1 MATIWQ
7 PGQLLVAG
15 FGGTRLPGDLAA
27 LLGQGRVGSVILF
40 ARNVESPDQLR
51 GLVAEIRDAS
61 APGVPTLVAIDQEGG
76 RVQRLKEPWTMWPPM
91 RRLGDIDD
99 LELTAAVARA
109 LAREL
114 HDAGI
119 HLDFAPVVDVDTN
132 PKNPVIGDRSFG
144 RDAARVAR
152 HAACFIEAMQAAGVA
167 TCAKHFPGHGDTE
180 SDSHLELPRLA
191 HPLER
196 LREVELPPFRR
207 AIEVGV
213 ASIMTAHVLF
223 TALDKKRP
231 ATIAPEVLAI
241 LREELGYDG
250 VVWSDDLEMKAV
262 ADHVRPDDL
271 VDGAL
276 HAGVDGLLV
285 CSDAELREIVLRR
298 LERQPDAKVERSIAR
313 MVELK
318 SKYVIP
324 HAASEGR
331 EEADDPAAPQEPD
344 EPERP
349 PYPEHVELAET
360 IRSIR

>member
-1 MATIWQ
+1 
-7 PGQLLVAG
+7 
-15 FGGTRLPGDLAA
+15 
-27 LLGQGRVGSVILF
+27 
-40 ARNVESPDQLR
+40 
-51 GLVAEIRDAS
+51 
-61 APGVPTLVAIDQEGG
+61 
-76 RVQRLKEPWTMWPPM
+76 
-91 RRLGDIDD
+91 
-99 LELTAAVARA
+99 
-109 LAREL
+109 
-114 HDAGI
+114 
-119 HLDFAPVVDVDTN
+119 
-132 PKNPVIGDRSFG
+132 
-144 RDAARVAR
+144 
-152 HAACFIEAMQAAGVA
+152 
-167 TCAKHFPGHGDTE
+167 
-180 SDSHLELPRLA
+180 
-191 HPLER
+191 
-196 LREVELPPFRR
+196 
-207 AIEVGV
+207 VGV

-324 HAASEGR
+324 HAASEGLQA
-331 EEADDPAAPQEPD
+331 ADDPAAPQEP
-344 EPERP
+344 EGP

-360 IRSIR
+360 IRSRR